1 MKLALASVALVACSF
16 ALPSS
21 HEPKSNA
28 DCSGVAAGASTPA
41 SPAAIA
47 AVAIVAATSKCL
59 TNCDFIESGAALPIA
74 ALSASFVTGATY
86 GYIGYGRC
94 RATVSAAAQP

>member
-1 MKLALASVALVACSF
+1 VKLALASVALVACSF
-16 ALPSS
+16 ARPSS

-28 DCSGVAAGASTPA
+28 DCRVWPPA
-41 SPAAIA
+41 LDTGIAAAIA
-47 AVAIVAATSKCL
+47 AVAVVAATSKCL

-74 ALSASFVTGATY
+74 ALSASFVAGATY

-94 RATVSAAAQP
+94 RATVAAAAQP